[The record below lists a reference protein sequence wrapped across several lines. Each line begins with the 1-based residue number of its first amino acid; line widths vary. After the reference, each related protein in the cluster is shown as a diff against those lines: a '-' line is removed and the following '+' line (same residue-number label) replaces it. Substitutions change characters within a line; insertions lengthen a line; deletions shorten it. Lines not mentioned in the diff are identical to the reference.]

1 MTDLRFERFTDS
13 EYARRRAGLDAVLAN
28 HEVDAVAI
36 YGTNSARGTVQY
48 LSAFWPRR
56 EAYLCHSP
64 GSDPT
69 LYVQLFNHVPTAI
82 EMANVDRVEWA
93 GPDSAET
100 AAQDLASRAGV
111 SGRIGVIG
119 PVPYRQ
125 MDQLRSTLSGHEIID
140 LSAAFTAFRLVKSDE
155 ELDWTRRGA
164 ALTDRAMLALAA
176 ASVPGANE
184 HDLGAAFES
193 TVRAGG
199 GHPGICFLMST
210 PMDGAGRFVP
220 AQHWSDRVLRPG
232 DAVVVEMS
240 AGYGGYTGQA
250 LRTITVEAEPSA
262 TFRELHDVADA
273 AFDAIT
279 GAIHPGAF
287 ASDLLNAAAVID
299 DSGHTVCDDVVHGYG
314 GGYLPPV
321 LRTPATQHQ
330 PLRDIELREGM
341 FLVVQPNV
349 INRERTMG
357 VQTGHLV
364 VVTADGHR
372 ALHDLPRGFLE
383 GGR

>member
-1 MTDLRFERFTDS
+1 MNDLMFERFTDS
-13 EYARRRAGLDAVLAN
+13 EYARRWAGLDSILAA
-28 HEVDAVAI
+28 HDVDAVAV
-36 YGTNSARGTVQY
+36 YGTDSARGTVQY

-56 EAYLCHSP
+56 EAYLCYST
-64 GSDPT
+64 GSDPA
-69 LYVQLFNHVPTAI
+69 LFVQLFNHVPTAAD
-82 EMANVDRVEWA
+82 MANIERVEWA
-93 GPDSAET
+93 GPNSAET
-100 AAQDLASRAGV
+100 AARDLADRAGEG
-111 SGRIGVIG
+111 GRIGVIG
-119 PVPYRQ
+119 PIPYRQ
-125 MDQLRSTLSGHEIID
+125 MDHLRSTLDGHDVVD
-140 LSAAFTAFRLVKSDE
+140 LSAAFTALRLVKSDE

-184 HDLGAAFES
+184 HDLGAAFEA
-193 TVRAGG
+193 TVRNGG

-210 PMDGAGRFVP
+210 PMGRPGRYVP
-220 AQHWSDRVLRPG
+220 AQHWSDRVLRGG

-250 LRTITVEAEPSA
+250 LRTITVEAEPPPA
-262 TFRELHDVADA
+262 FRELHEVADA

-279 GAIHPGAF
+279 DAIVPGAS
-287 ASDLLNAAAVID
+287 ASDLLAAAAVID

-330 PLRDIELREGM
+330 PLRDLELLPGM

-349 INRERTMG
+349 INQEGTMG

-364 VVTADGHR
+364 VVTTDGHR
-372 ALHDLPRGFLE
+372 AMHDLPRSFLA
-383 GGR
+383 GGA